1 MLHIYFQAF
10 QGDNKWNSN
19 LDCYAGGWGQAQSES
34 GLGLSDRMKFA
45 KVEILDPEECQRN
58 IKNDGFLAT
67 MIQNDM
73 RDSTGEWPV
82 ICAGGFSDG
91 EGGIS
96 NTAGGDSGSYS
107 CFFIKKPI
115 LHCN

>member
-1 MLHIYFQAF
+1 MRPCCIQAF
-10 QGDNKWNSN
+10 QGDNKWKND
-19 LDCYAGGWGQAQSES
+19 LDCYAGGWGQAQNEA

-45 KVEILDPEECQRN
+45 KVEILPPEECQRN

-67 MIQNDM
+67 MIKSEM
-73 RDSTGEWPV
+73 RDSAGEWPV

-96 NTAGGDSGSYS
+96 NTAGGDSGMY
-107 CFFIKKPI
+107 
-115 LHCN
+115 